1 MRHALYVSTN
11 GEPVGSLGF
20 EPREDRYDFR
30 YEDGWLAR
38 RDAFPLS
45 PHIGLD
51 GAAPRTGTL
60 ARFIG
65 NLLPEGRAL
74 DVASIVYQIS
84 KDNIYGLIRMLGKEP
99 VGALSFLAAGE
110 DVPPLP
116 HASQVNPQVDPQ
128 AGTQAGTQTSTQ
140 TSGQGRRIVGEEELT
155 ERIRDRDTIPFPVWD
170 KRVRLSIAGYQDK
183 LQVLVEG
190 SQLSLVDGS
199 PLSSTH
205 ILKPESRNPGTP
217 FMVANEHFCMTLAAR
232 MGLPAAPVAIR
243 RIPEPILLI
252 ERFDRV
258 VAHEAGNPERVAAVR
273 RLHVIDGCQALD
285 LPVSFKYER
294 NFGNTT
300 DVRTIREG
308 ASFEKLFALTPY
320 FVTPAAARMFL
331 TRWAVFQLLI
341 GNSDAHGK
349 NLSFFMQRGGLVPAP
364 LYDLVSVNAYGE
376 MVEQEMAMGYGDAFH
391 LGEVTPFELACFA
404 QRTGVQPRYLAR
416 ELVRMAQAARSLAPE
431 LARSALYVGEE
442 RGLLQTV
449 SGFIVEQA
457 ERLSKMAPEVPKIDR
472 KLL

>member
-1 MRHALYVSTN
+1 MRHALNVSTN

-20 EPREDRYDFR
+20 DPREDRYDFR

-51 GAAPRTGTL
+51 GASPRTGTL

-74 DVASIVYQIS
+74 EVASIVYQIS

-99 VGALSFLAAGE
+99 VGALSFLASGE
-110 DVPPLP
+110 DAQPLAAATP
-116 HASQVNPQVDPQ
+116 KMD
-128 AGTQAGTQTSTQ
+128 
-140 TSGQGRRIVGEEELT
+140 GQLAREERRIVGEEELA

-205 ILKPESRNPGTP
+205 ILKPESRSPGTP

-232 MGLPAAPVAIR
+232 MGLPAAPVTIR

-252 ERFDRV
+252 ERFDRL
-258 VAHEAGNPERVAAVR
+258 VAHEAGDSGRVAAVR

-294 NFGNTT
+294 NFGNTA
-300 DVRTIREG
+300 DVRAIREG
-308 ASFEKLFALTPY
+308 VSFERLFALTPH
-320 FVTPAAARMFL
+320 FVTPAAARTFL

-376 MVEQEMAMGYGDAFH
+376 MVEQEMAMGYGDAFR

-431 LARSALYVGEE
+431 LAQNALYVGEE

-449 SGFIVEQA
+449 SRFIVEQA
-457 ERLSKMAPEVPKIDR
+457 ERLSKMAPEVPKVDR

>member
-1 MRHALYVSTN
+1 MRHALDVSTN

-30 YEDGWLAR
+30 YDDAWLAR
-38 RDAFPLS
+38 RDAFALS
-45 PHIGLD
+45 PHIRLNGE
-51 GAAPRTGTL
+51 APQTGTL
-60 ARFIG
+60 QRFIG

-84 KDNIYGLIRMLGKEP
+84 KDNIYGLIRMLGREP
-99 VGALSFLAAGE
+99 VGALTFLASSDDA
-110 DVPPLP
+110 PPL
-116 HASQVNPQVDPQ
+116 AETGE
-128 AGTQAGTQTSTQ
+128 A
-140 TSGQGRRIVGEEELT
+140 RRELRRFIGEEELT

-170 KRVRLSIAGYQDK
+170 KRVRLSVAGYQDK

-190 SQLSLVDGS
+190 RQLSLVDGGA
-199 PLSSTH
+199 LSSTH
-205 ILKPESRNPGTP
+205 ILKPESRNSGTP

-232 MGLPAAPVAIR
+232 MGLPVAPVTIR

-258 VAHEAGNPERVAAVR
+258 VSHATDDAERVAAVR

-308 ASFEKLFALTPY
+308 VSFAKLFALTPQ
-320 FVTPAAARMFL
+320 FVTPAVARTFM
-331 TRWAVFQLLI
+331 TRWAIFQLLI

-349 NLSFFMQRGGLVPAP
+349 NLSFFVERGGLAPAP
-364 LYDLVSVNAYGE
+364 LYDLVSVNAYGD
-376 MVEQEMAMGYGDAFH
+376 MVEQEMAMGYGDAFR
-391 LGEVTPFELACFA
+391 LEEITPFELASFA

-416 ELVRMAQAARSLAPE
+416 ELVRMAQAARDLAPE
-431 LARSALYVGEE
+431 LAQSEVYVGDE
-442 RGLLQTV
+442 RALLHTV
-449 SGFIVEQA
+449 ARFIDMQA
-457 ERLSKMAPEVPKIDR
+457 ARVLKMAPEVPKVDR

>member
-1 MRHALYVSTN
+1 MRHALDVSTN

-45 PHIGLD
+45 PHIALD
-51 GAAPRTGTL
+51 GAAPPTGTL

-84 KDNIYGLIRMLGKEP
+84 KDNLYGLIRMLGKES
-99 VGALSFLAAGE
+99 VGALSFVAAGE
-110 DVPPLP
+110 DTQPMVA
-116 HASQVNPQVDPQ
+116 ASPAAAV
-128 AGTQAGTQTSTQ
+128 
-140 TSGQGRRIVGEEELT
+140 SGAQLSDHGRRIVGEDELT
-155 ERIRDRDTIPFPVWD
+155 ERILDRDTVPFPVWD

-232 MGLPAAPVAIR
+232 MGLPAAPVTIR

-258 VAHEAGNPERVAAVR
+258 VEHEEGNSGRVAAVK

-294 NFGNTT
+294 NFGNAA
-300 DVRTIREG
+300 DVRTVREG
-308 ASFEKLFALTPY
+308 ASFEKLFALTPR
-320 FVTPAAARMFL
+320 FVTPAAARTFL

-364 LYDLVSVNAYGE
+364 LYNLVSVNAYSE

-391 LGEVTPFELACFA
+391 LDEVTPFELACFA
-404 QRTGVQPRYLAR
+404 QCTGVQPRYLAR
-416 ELVRMAQAARSLAPE
+416 ELVRMAHAARSLAPE
-431 LARSALYVGEE
+431 LARSEIYVGEE
-442 RGLLQTV
+442 RGLLQIV
-449 SGFIVEQA
+449 ADFIVGQA
-457 ERLSKMAPEVPKIDR
+457 ERLSKMAADVPKVDR
-472 KLL
+472 KLR